1 MKVISTEY
9 SQMLAARIAK
19 QGSMDIVDVK
29 FSRFPDGEHY
39 LRTGPVEKDMVVVGS
54 VVNSDSL
61 VQLLLLIDACSGS
74 RLTLLLPYMGYARQ
88 DKQFHQGEPLSARA
102 VARVLSLGVSRV
114 ITVNVHDPGVLSHF
128 SVPAVNLS
136 LAPDIG
142 MYLSATGHTD
152 PLILAP
158 DDGAAGFAS
167 VVAAAGAWECD
178 YLEKTRISGDE
189 VRFEP
194 KTLCADGRDVVIV
207 DDIIST
213 GGTLATATRLLYE
226 QGARTVAAACVHGIF
241 AGGAFSHLIASGIRD
256 VFASDTIE
264 CGCSVYSAAGTVV
277 SGLTRC

>member
-19 QGSMDIVDVK
+19 QGSMDIVEVK

-39 LRTGPVEKDMVVVGS
+39 LRTGPVDKDMVVVGS

-61 VQLLLLIDACSGS
+61 VQLLLLIDACAGS

-114 ITVNVHDPGVLSHF
+114 ITVNIHDPGVLSHF
-128 SVPAVNLS
+128 SIPAVNLS
-136 LAPDIG
+136 LAHDIG
-142 MYLSATGHTD
+142 MYLSAIGYTD

-158 DDGAAGFAS
+158 DDGATGFAS
-167 VVAAAGAWECD
+167 VVAAAGGWECD

-189 VRFEP
+189 VRFKP
-194 KTLCADGRDVVIV
+194 KTLYAEGRDVVMV

-241 AGGAFSHLIASGIRD
+241 AGGALSHLIASGIRD
-256 VFASDTIE
+256 VYASDTIE
-264 CGCSVYSAAGTVV
+264 GGCSVYSAAGTVV
-277 SGLTRC
+277 SGLSRC